1 MNLRRKLLTVFG
13 ALALLSLVTAGVTL
27 WMISR
32 WNRTSVE
39 TENHYQRSLLLQRI
53 RASTFR
59 AFKEIPDA
67 VTGDDPDSH
76 TEFEEYIQPAKE
88 DFEIWARL
96 ADTEEEIR
104 QVSEIRAAFDVLEED
119 AKQTFAL
126 VKQNRYKEAFELME
140 GKLEDNDFEIF
151 NRLSETAVESD
162 RARREEIR
170 RNNESARQTARIV
183 LFVVAFGTIA
193 LVFLLAAYLASDLFK
208 PLKALTEA
216 LERAARG
223 GYHQELDGERADEF
237 GEANRAFNQM
247 ARSVV
252 RREKLSGDN
261 AAEENGEKFN
271 RYTTKLTIHRLVS
284 EMRLRV
290 LELDKKLNDSA
301 AKSNNGENGAVSTGE
316 KINLDEITEN
326 LEKLSQAVVR
336 ITDFSLPLDITLS
349 KTDVR
354 VLLYDVLLRFHNE
367 LSRRGISFEL
377 EVSKDVNFASLDRLK
392 IREAVTELIRNA
404 LKAVP
409 ETGGKIGLRA
419 RVEDANL
426 LIEVADN
433 GSGADNLSLYE
444 SEDERQHDYRAGL
457 RMTKAI
463 AEQHGG
469 KLKINSET
477 GGGTFVQ
484 MILPLRLES

>member
-223 GYHQELDGERADEF
+223 DYPQELDGERADEF

-284 EMRLRV
+284 GCAFW
-290 LELDKKLNDSA
+290 NST
-301 AKSNNGENGAVSTGE
+301 KS
-316 KINLDEITEN
+316 
-326 LEKLSQAVVR
+326 
-336 ITDFSLPLDITLS
+336 
-349 KTDVR
+349 
-354 VLLYDVLLRFHNE
+354 
-367 LSRRGISFEL
+367 
-377 EVSKDVNFASLDRLK
+377 
-392 IREAVTELIRNA
+392 
-404 LKAVP
+404 
-409 ETGGKIGLRA
+409 
-419 RVEDANL
+419 
-426 LIEVADN
+426 
-433 GSGADNLSLYE
+433 
-444 SEDERQHDYRAGL
+444 
-457 RMTKAI
+457 
-463 AEQHGG
+463 
-469 KLKINSET
+469 
-477 GGGTFVQ
+477 
-484 MILPLRLES
+484 